1 MCAIDGQGVHSPL
14 RAARLA
20 HRAQTHPALR
30 PVGQS
35 GWPQAGSGQG
45 GAEHAHTKPVGHRVC
60 TGVHAARGSGTDSP
74 VPSLPTWAVGGGA
87 GTGRGQT
94 IASAGARAAASP
106 GQRHAGATGMAAEKP
121 TSHACTAVSNIGKGT
136 GWPDRWGRTKRPQ
149 DDVRAHR
156 RALRARHVW
165 RPDQGGAAASVCRL
179 FPQMG
184 DGAAQQYRPKWF
196 ERQG

>member
-1 MCAIDGQGVHSPL
+1 MPTGLKHIRHYGLWANP
-14 RAARLA
+14 
-20 HRAQTHPALR
+20 
-30 PVGQS
+30 
-35 GWPQAGSGQG
+35 AGSGQG

-121 TSHACTAVSNIGKGT
+121 TSHASTAVSNIGQGT
-136 GWPDRWGRTKRPQ
+136 GWPDRWGADKAPPGRCA
-149 DDVRAHR
+149 RAPPGIEGKACVAAGSR
-156 RALRARHVW
+156 WGGCICLSAIPPNGGW
-165 RPDQGGAAASVCRL
+165 RSPTVQAKMA
-179 FPQMG
+179 
-184 DGAAQQYRPKWF
+184 
-196 ERQG
+196 